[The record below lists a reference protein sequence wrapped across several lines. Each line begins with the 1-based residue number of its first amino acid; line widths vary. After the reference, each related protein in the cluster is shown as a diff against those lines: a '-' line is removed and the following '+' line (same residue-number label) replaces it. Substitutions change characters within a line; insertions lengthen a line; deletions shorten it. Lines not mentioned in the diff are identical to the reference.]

1 MVVILDVGCYLPVD
15 KYSVTPCVHVAM
27 FCAIC
32 DLIFSVLSV
41 FLFSLF
47 DLYLI
52 YRVFSLGGI
61 HSNVFLT
68 RQILIYDSP
77 KNHFGD

>member
-1 MVVILDVGCYLPVD
+1 LCLV
-15 KYSVTPCVHVAM
+15 
-27 FCAIC
+27 
-32 DLIFSVLSV
+32 
-41 FLFSLF
+41 
-47 DLYLI
+47 